1 MSGLTE
7 GHASTLWVSACL
19 SVTARLTEAVAS
31 APTQHS
37 DHTANPKSEIM
48 HSRISSYVNRYFP
61 FS

>member
-48 HSRISSYVNRYFP
+48 HSR
-61 FS
+61 